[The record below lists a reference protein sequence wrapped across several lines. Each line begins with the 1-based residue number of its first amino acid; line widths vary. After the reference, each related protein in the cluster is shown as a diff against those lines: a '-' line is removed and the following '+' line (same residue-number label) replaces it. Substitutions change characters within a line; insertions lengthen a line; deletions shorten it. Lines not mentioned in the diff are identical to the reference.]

1 MSDQTLALRLPKL
14 LPRVIVWATRE
25 SERILQT
32 GHMLTPPGIAVARTV
47 GVANPERIR
56 VLEVPA
62 IPAPEDPEL
71 QQVAREQNLIGPHTA
86 GLTLGYGIF
95 IVQGQLDVRLLSS
108 RMPPRAPGRSR
119 RWPRGLSP
127 AVPRPNRRIRLR
139 RRPLRTR
146 RETARTH
153 RLAGNLISNAG
164 DAEKPKA

>member
-47 GVANPERIR
+47 GAANPERIR

-95 IVQGQLDVRLLSS
+95 IVQGQLDVRLLSHEC
-108 RMPPRAPGRSR
+108 RHVRQVEVAGGLEAFLPLYLAQIAEFGYDDAPYERDAR
-119 RWPRGLSP
+119 QHELTALP
-127 AVPRPNRRIRLR
+127 A
-139 RRPLRTR
+139 T
-146 RETARTH
+146 
-153 RLAGNLISNAG
+153 
-164 DAEKPKA
+164 